1 MTSKFAGIG
10 LVIATSLFS
19 GSALATAAVTCQDDS
34 STGCWRQVTYVNFK
48 DFAVGTGMVCMVGG
62 RTMPFPGDETHPPS
76 DQYLHPNNYSEGFGY
91 EDTVECHK
99 PSGVSGIM
107 QEPLYAGYGNDPNTP
122 GLVPGGIYD
131 HDVWGGAPT
140 RVITLY
146 GSGGDDIAVL
156 NSQQWVYVAPGDRN
170 NFKTGGNY
178 ATWQLD
184 RKNVHATTGA
194 TLCLKG
200 LFTSVAPTGNT
211 WWLNA
216 VGCNGEVYSAH
227 DDVYVGWIP
236 WSGSYVQVGG
246 GDQWWY
252 GLRSG
257 LAVHRETYRYAADM
271 PALPSGYP
279 KALGFRYVINNI
291 GNNAPG
297 SNLIYE
303 ATPWVN
309 TWTFRDVGY
318 PESQDPDSSLEA
330 IDSGERFR
338 GVSGEFFAWQSFTR
352 VYLYYPA
359 PVAPLP
365 MLDINI
371 GANTGT
377 RVENLSKETITSKG
391 GDIYS
396 TADTFMS
403 SYRTFSGDGVAI
415 TKVVSQSAQSGT
427 LDPYAKAGIM
437 IRESTAAGSAN
448 VFLGKTPSGVGIQQ
462 RVSAGGNTA
471 VTNVSAPAQP
481 TWLRT
486 IRTGNSFIGSK
497 SSDGVSWTQVGDPV
511 VFTTFAASALV
522 GLGASS
528 HSTTT
533 TEVSVFD
540 SALPA
545 SPGLEWRPGLTSLL
559 SPWIDAAM
567 GMTGGLHDRDIV
579 ANTETITASGTDI
592 YNYSDQFFF
601 GFQNVTGNATII
613 AKVTSMVPVAPATTL
628 NVYAKAGVMFRDSLT
643 GGSPNAFVAITANQG
658 GTLQSRSIAG
668 NATPTPA
675 FVTTVGG
682 KTVRAPFWVKATR
695 TGAQKNVYTGFVSF
709 DGVSWTQVGAPTTL
723 TNIAATAQV
732 GLAVTSHDAANS
744 VRATFSNVLITQP

>member
-1 MTSKFAGIG
+1 MSFKFSGIG
-10 LVIATSLFS
+10 LV
-19 GSALATAAVTCQDDS
+19 LATAFFSASASAAPAVLCQSDS
-34 STGCWRQVTYVNFK
+34 STACWRQITYANFK

-62 RTMPFPGDETHPPS
+62 NSRPFAGDMTRPPS
-76 DQYLHPNNYSEGFGY
+76 DQYLNPNNHSENLGT
-91 EDTVECHK
+91 EDIVECHK
-99 PSGVSGIM
+99 PSGVSSFS
-107 QEPLYAGYGNDPNTP
+107 QEPFFAGYGNNPNNP
-122 GLVPGGIYD
+122 GRVPGGIYD
-131 HDVWGGAPT
+131 HGVWGGVPT

-156 NSQQWVYVAPGDRN
+156 NAQQWVYVAPGDRN

-184 RKNVHATTGA
+184 RKNVHTTTGA

-236 WSGSYVQVGG
+236 WSGTYIQAGG
-246 GDQWWY
+246 GDGWWY
-252 GLRSG
+252 ALRPSRV
-257 LAVHRETYRYAADM
+257 VHRETYRYAADM
-271 PALPSGYP
+271 PALPLGLP
-279 KALGFRYVINNI
+279 KALGFRYVVNETL
-291 GNNAPG
+291 NNAAA

-303 ATPWVN
+303 ASPLTN

-318 PESQDPDSSLEA
+318 PESDEPGASLEA

-338 GVSGEFFAWQSFTR
+338 GISGEFFTWQSSTR

-359 PVAPLP
+359 PVAPLS

-377 RVENLSKETITSKG
+377 RVENLSQETITSKG

-396 TADTFMS
+396 TADVFMS
-403 SYRTFSGDGVAI
+403 SYRTLSGDGVAI

-427 LDPYAKAGIM
+427 LPPYAKAGIM
-437 IRESTAAGSAN
+437 IRESTAANSAN
-448 VFLGKTPSGVGIQQ
+448 VFLGKTPSGIGIQQ
-462 RVSAGGNTA
+462 RVSAGGSTT

-497 SSDGVSWTQVGDPV
+497 SSDGVTWTQVGDPV
-511 VFTTFAASALV
+511 VFTTFAASPLV
-522 GLGASS
+522 GLGVSS
-528 HSTTT
+528 HSTSVTA
-533 TEVSVFD
+533 VSLFD
-540 SALPA
+540 SAVPA
-545 SPGLEWRPGLTSLL
+545 SPGFEWRPGLTSLL
-559 SPWIDAAM
+559 SPWIDATM
-567 GMTGGLHDRDIV
+567 GMTGGLHDRDMV

-592 YNYSDQFFF
+592 YNYSDQFWFS
-601 GFQNVTGNATII
+601 FQNVTGNATII
-613 AKVTSMVPVAPATTL
+613 AKLTSLVPVAPATSI
-628 NVYAKAGVMFRDSLT
+628 NPYAKAGVMFRDSIT
-643 GGSPNAFVAITANQG
+643 GGSPNAFVAITAAQG
-658 GTLQSRSIAG
+658 GTLQSRAIAG

-675 FVTTVGG
+675 FVTTVGA
-682 KTVRAPFWVKATR
+682 KTVKAPFWVKATR
-695 TGAQKNVYTGFVSF
+695 TGAQKNVYTGYVSF
-709 DGVSWTQVGAPTTL
+709 DGVTWTQVGAATTL

-744 VRATFSNVLITQP
+744 VKATFSNVVITQP